1 MKENHMRS
9 ILTILFLTTFLFLH
23 GQTEKKHPIDVE
35 LQKCLDTKEN
45 YTTLAMTECIVKAA
59 DSWDIELNKNYK
71 ILLGLLTEEQK
82 EKLKES
88 QRQWIKYR
96 DNELDFSRSFYTQ
109 MQGTMWIPVAAR
121 TRLNLTKQR
130 AEELSDYIS
139 TLKTGIEE

>member
-1 MKENHMRS
+1 MRS

-96 DNELDFSRSFYTQ
+96 DNELEFSRSFYTQ

-139 TLKTGIEE
+139 TLKTGMEE

>member
-1 MKENHMRS
+1 MRS
-9 ILTILFLTTFLFLH
+9 LLTTLFLTTFLFLH

-96 DNELDFSRSFYTQ
+96 DNELEFSRSFYTQ

-139 TLKTGIEE
+139 TLKTGMEE

>member
-1 MKENHMRS
+1 MRS
-9 ILTILFLTTFLFLH
+9 LLTTLFLTTFLFLH

-45 YTTLAMTECIVKAA
+45 YTTLGMTECIVKAA
-59 DSWDIELNKNYK
+59 DSWDKELNKNFK

-96 DNELDFSRSFYTQ
+96 DNELEFSRSFYTQ

>member
-1 MKENHMRS
+1 MRS

-82 EKLKES
+82 EKLKEY

>member
-1 MKENHMRS
+1 MRS

-88 QRQWIKYR
+88 QRPWIKYR

>member
-1 MKENHMRS
+1 MRS

>member
-1 MKENHMRS
+1 MRS
-9 ILTILFLTTFLFLH
+9 LLTTLFLTTFLFLH

>member
-1 MKENHMRS
+1 MRS

-96 DNELDFSRSFYTQ
+96 DNELEFSRSFYTQ